1 MESTNSNSATLS
13 TLEDKH
19 KIFIKDK
26 HGVYFLQPFIDQ
38 NKKLLNIENVN
49 VVIQSKNLVGVNK
62 YSIKISNLS
71 LLFLLIIFLIALGH
85 LWRNSSLI

>member
-38 NKKLLNIENVN
+38 NKKLLNVENVN
-49 VVIQSKNLVGVNK
+49 VVIQSKNLVGVKK
-62 YSIKISNLS
+62 YSIKISILFF
-71 LLFLLIIFLIALGH
+71 LFLLLLIFLFL
-85 LWRNSSLI
+85 LKYFFSS